1 MDANDALELERL
13 TAAARDALTD
23 EMVSRLSATAADG
36 IDLLDQIN
44 RSGVGKA
51 LPALAQLVANGD
63 LDRLVALA
71 RTYGAAQDAM
81 TDEMVSRM
89 AETMGASLSLMDR
102 LNRAGVD
109 RLVGMLERLASSGAL
124 ERLELSPIA
133 SGQGS
138 TCSSGW
144 WARSTRQAARCPP
157 GPPRAGGWAACGSCC
172 GSARTR
178 RRCASCLRSVAAC
191 AGRAAGAKA
200 RANANFCRSGGLD
213 TADEPR
219 RKRWA
224 QHLIRT

>member
-1 MDANDALELERL
+1 MDVNNMDSNDALELERV

-63 LDRLVALA
+63 LERLVALA

-109 RLVGMLERLASSGAL
+109 RLVGMLERMASSGAL
-124 ERLELSPIA
+124 ERLDALA
-133 SGQGS
+133 DRLG
-138 TCSSGW
+138 
-144 WARSTRQAARCPP
+144 
-157 GPPRAGGWAACGSCC
+157 AGLNLLERVVGAID
-172 GSARTR
+172 
-178 RRCASCLRSVAAC
+178 
-191 AGRAAGAKA
+191 AAGSEMA
-200 RANANFCRSGGLD
+200 RGPGASGGLGGMWQLLRERENQE
-213 TADEPR
+213 TLRFLFALGR
-219 RKRWA
+219 NLRGSAGR
-224 QHLIRT
+224 